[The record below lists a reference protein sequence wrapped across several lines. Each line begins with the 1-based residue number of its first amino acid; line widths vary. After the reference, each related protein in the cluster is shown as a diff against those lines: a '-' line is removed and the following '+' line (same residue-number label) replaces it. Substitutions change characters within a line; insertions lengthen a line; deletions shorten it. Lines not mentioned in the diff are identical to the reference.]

1 MMWGKKT
8 KVQSQKIVRGP
19 QKSKLKTVLNFLE
32 SSKIQQSLGV
42 LKKSEQ
48 TKEKEGTN
56 EWNEQMNER
65 TNEWIQHGTKKRTKF

>member
-8 KVQSQKIVRGP
+8 IVQSQKIVRGP

-65 TNEWIQHGTKKRTKF
+65 KNEWIQHGTNKRTKF